1 MKIRIYTFQISK
13 KKNIMEFEIT
23 SLQWIKLQIM
33 ILLQLPANILVNK
46 LHGSSLQYHVV
57 VTSGLF

>member
-1 MKIRIYTFQISK
+1 
-13 KKNIMEFEIT
+13 MEFEIT
-23 SLQWIKLQIM
+23 SLQWIMFQII